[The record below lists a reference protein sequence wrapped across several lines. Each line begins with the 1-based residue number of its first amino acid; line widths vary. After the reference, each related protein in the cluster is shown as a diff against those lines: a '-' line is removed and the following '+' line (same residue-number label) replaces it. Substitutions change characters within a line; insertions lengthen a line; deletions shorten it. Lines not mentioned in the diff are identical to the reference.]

1 MRTLIAASESLY
13 LRTQRL
19 EEQFMDRIIVGLVPA
34 NSPARE
40 LMMMLETRI

>member
-1 MRTLIAASESLY
+1 
-13 LRTQRL
+13 
-19 EEQFMDRIIVGLVPA
+19 MDRIIVGLVPA